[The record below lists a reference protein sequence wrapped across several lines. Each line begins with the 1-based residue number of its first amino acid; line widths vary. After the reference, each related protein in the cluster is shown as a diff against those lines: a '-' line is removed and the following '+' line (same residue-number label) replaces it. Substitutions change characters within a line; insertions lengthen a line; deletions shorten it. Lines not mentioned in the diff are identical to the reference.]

1 MNMKKLLCMV
11 LALLMAVATVALAE
25 TDDLQVQL
33 DAANARI
40 QELEAEVEKYK
51 PVYDSQIVAEFG
63 EDGIIWLKDAQ
74 AEYEQAASAYA
85 QYGLNIDDYAAD
97 IKNDILQTLVSEA
110 VKDAKIAELGLD
122 QISDEDRE
130 RITAEAEETYE
141 LYVDQY
147 KSYFAAEDAT
157 EEDARAQTIAA
168 LEQYGMTQDV
178 MVEQMLAN
186 FADEQLFNEVTKDV
200 TVSDEE
206 VEAKYNELI
215 ATDEESYA
223 NDRSFTSAYTDEEAV
238 IAWYPEGYRA
248 VKHVLIKF
256 NDEQSAQYT
265 ELQNKLKSLNEEM
278 EALDKPA
285 EETEEAADT
294 EETAEVAET
303 GETAEVADTEETAEA
318 ADTEE
323 TAEAEPTAEP
333 RTREEIQKDITEVAA
348 QTEALYSELL
358 PKAQQVIDE
367 FNAGADFDSLIE
379 KYNEDTGMTRE
390 PAATIGY
397 AVAEGST
404 TWDPAFTEGAMSIA
418 EIGQISEPVYGTNG
432 IHVSYYLDDIPAGAV
447 ALADIVEA
455 VRDEAL
461 SDKIDQTYADQ
472 VDAWVEAANPRYYA
486 DRF

>member
-1 MNMKKLLCMV
+1 MNMMKLLCMV

-25 TDDLQVQL
+25 TDDLQAQL

-85 QYGLNIDDYAAD
+85 QYGLSIDDYAAD
-97 IKNDILQTLVSEA
+97 IKNDILQTLVAEA

-206 VEAKYNELI
+206 VAG
-215 ATDEESYA
+215 ATDKCYTCHCCEEKI
-223 NDRSFTSAYTDEEAV
+223 NLFHCFEN
-238 IAWYPEGYRA
+238 W
-248 VKHVLIKF
+248 
-256 NDEQSAQYT
+256 
-265 ELQNKLKSLNEEM
+265 LKSCC
-278 EALDKPA
+278 
-285 EETEEAADT
+285 
-294 EETAEVAET
+294 
-303 GETAEVADTEETAEA
+303 
-318 ADTEE
+318 
-323 TAEAEPTAEP
+323 
-333 RTREEIQKDITEVAA
+333 
-348 QTEALYSELL
+348 
-358 PKAQQVIDE
+358 
-367 FNAGADFDSLIE
+367 
-379 KYNEDTGMTRE
+379 
-390 PAATIGY
+390 
-397 AVAEGST
+397 
-404 TWDPAFTEGAMSIA
+404 
-418 EIGQISEPVYGTNG
+418 
-432 IHVSYYLDDIPAGAV
+432 YLFV
-447 ALADIVEA
+447 
-455 VRDEAL
+455 
-461 SDKIDQTYADQ
+461 
-472 VDAWVEAANPRYYA
+472 
-486 DRF
+486 

>member
-25 TDDLQVQL
+25 TDDLQAQL

-265 ELQNKLKSLNEEM
+265 ELQTKLKSLNE
-278 EALDKPA
+278 
-285 EETEEAADT
+285 
-294 EETAEVAET
+294 
-303 GETAEVADTEETAEA
+303 
-318 ADTEE
+318 
-323 TAEAEPTAEP
+323 
-333 RTREEIQKDITEVAA
+333 
-348 QTEALYSELL
+348 
-358 PKAQQVIDE
+358 
-367 FNAGADFDSLIE
+367 
-379 KYNEDTGMTRE
+379 
-390 PAATIGY
+390 
-397 AVAEGST
+397 
-404 TWDPAFTEGAMSIA
+404 
-418 EIGQISEPVYGTNG
+418 
-432 IHVSYYLDDIPAGAV
+432 
-447 ALADIVEA
+447 
-455 VRDEAL
+455 
-461 SDKIDQTYADQ
+461 
-472 VDAWVEAANPRYYA
+472 
-486 DRF
+486 